1 MIKTAFFSQ
10 HGGPEVMTYGD
21 APAPMPEPK
30 PGQVLVQIKAAAMNR
45 VDKWVRDGWPG
56 IKLTLPHILGS
67 DGAGVVAA
75 VGESRVGVGLAP
87 APGQPQGLPL
97 QVGDRVV
104 VNTNV
109 GCGHCEM
116 CVAGNDN
123 LCFNWHLFGETVDG
137 TNAEYITIHE
147 RQLLRLPDDFPFE
160 QAAAAGLVF
169 HTAWHSLIT
178 KGGLRPGETVLIVG
192 AGGGVNT
199 AAIQIAKLA
208 GCVVYVVGSDEKKLV
223 LAGSLGAD
231 VLIDRSK
238 EDWGKKIYQLTNQR
252 GVDVV
257 VDNVGAATMM
267 TSLRC
272 ARKGGRVLTVGN
284 TAGPKFEIDN
294 RFIFGKHLSLIG
306 STMGT
311 RGDFATVMGLVFA
324 GKLRAPIDS
333 TYPLSDIRLAH
344 EKMEQGDLFGKIVL
358 IP

>member
-1 MIKTAFFSQ
+1 MKTAFFSR
-10 HGGPEVMTYGD
+10 HGGPEVMTFGEL
-21 APAPMPEPK
+21 PAPEPK
-30 PGQVLVQIKAAAMNR
+30 PGEVLVQIKAAAMNR

-56 IKLTLPHILGS
+56 IKLALPHILGS
-67 DGAGVVAA
+67 DGAGIVAA
-75 VGESRVGVGLAP
+75 TGDGVAVPSTSLRAGFA
-87 APGQPQGLPL
+87 
-97 QVGDRVV
+97 VGDRVV
-104 VNTNV
+104 LNTNV
-109 GCGHCEM
+109 GCGYCEM

-137 TNAEYITIHE
+137 TNAEYVTIHE
-147 RQLLRLPDDFPFE
+147 RQLLRLPDRFPFE

-178 KGGLRPGETVLIVG
+178 KGRLHPGETVLIVG

-208 GCVVYVVGSDEKKLV
+208 GCVVYVVGSDEKKL
-223 LAGSLGAD
+223 AQAQSLGAD

-238 EDWGKKIYQLTNQR
+238 EDWGKKIFQLTGKR

-267 TSLRC
+267 TSLR
-272 ARKGGRVLTVGN
+272 AVRKGGRVLTVGN
-284 TAGPKFEIDN
+284 TAGPKFEMDN
-294 RFIFGKHLSLIG
+294 RFMFGKHISLIG

-311 RGDFATVMGLVFA
+311 RADFATVMGLVFA
-324 GKLRAPIDS
+324 GKLCAPIDS
-333 TYPLSDIRLAH
+333 TFPLSDIRAAH
-344 EKMEQGDLFGKIVL
+344 EKMERGDVFGKIVL

>member
-1 MIKTAFFSQ
+1 MKTAFFSQ
-10 HGGPEVMTYGD
+10 HGGPEVMTYGEL
-21 APAPMPEPK
+21 PTPEPK
-30 PGQVLVQIKAAAMNR
+30 PAQVLVQIKAAAMNR

-67 DGAGVVAA
+67 DGAGTVAA
-75 VGESRVGVGLAP
+75 VGGHVGATLAV
-87 APGQPQGLPL
+87 AGGQVQDLPL

-104 VNTNV
+104 LNTNV
-109 GCGHCEM
+109 GCGYCEM

-137 TNAEYITIHE
+137 TNAEYVTIHE
-147 RQLLRLPDDFPFE
+147 RQLLRLPDSFPFE

-208 GCVVYVVGSDEKKLV
+208 GCVVYVVGSDEKKL
-223 LAGSLGAD
+223 AQAQSLGAD
-231 VLIDRSK
+231 ALIDRSK
-238 EDWGKKIYQLTNQR
+238 EDWGKKVYQLTNKR

-267 TSLRC
+267 TSLR
-272 ARKGGRVLTVGN
+272 AVRKGGRVLTVGN
-284 TAGPKFEIDN
+284 TTGPKFEIDN
-294 RFIFGKHLSLIG
+294 RFMFGKHISLIG

-311 RGDFATVMGLVFA
+311 RADFATVMGLVFA
-324 GKLRAPIDS
+324 GKLHAPIDS
-333 TYPLSDIRLAH
+333 TFPLSDIRAAH
-344 EKMEQGDLFGKIVL
+344 EKMERGDVFGKIVL
-358 IP
+358 VP